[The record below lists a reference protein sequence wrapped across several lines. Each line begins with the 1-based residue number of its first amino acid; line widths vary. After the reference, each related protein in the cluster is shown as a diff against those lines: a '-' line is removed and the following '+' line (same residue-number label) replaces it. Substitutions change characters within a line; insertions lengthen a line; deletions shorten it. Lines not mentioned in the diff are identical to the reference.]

1 MLDAPFK
8 ISEQCCDVMK
18 KRPIKQYEKK
28 TGRKPYI
35 GTMAC
40 ESNMRKQQYLK
51 DGCNSF
57 DAKRASSKP
66 LSFWTEQDILEYIK
80 TRNLEYAKV
89 YGDIVETDC
98 GLCTTGVN
106 HTGCMF
112 CMFGVHLEDEP
123 NRFQKMKITHPKQY
137 DYCINKLGLGKVL
150 DYMGIDYK

>member
-18 KRPIKQYEKK
+18 KRPIKQYEKE

-57 DAKRASSKP
+57 DTKRQSSKP
-66 LSFWTEQDILEYIK
+66 ISFWTEQDILEYIK
-80 TRNLEYAKV
+80 TRNLQYAEV

-106 HTGCMF
+106 RTGCMF

-137 DYCINKLGLGKVL
+137 DYCINKLGLGEVL
-150 DYMGIDYK
+150 NYMEINYE